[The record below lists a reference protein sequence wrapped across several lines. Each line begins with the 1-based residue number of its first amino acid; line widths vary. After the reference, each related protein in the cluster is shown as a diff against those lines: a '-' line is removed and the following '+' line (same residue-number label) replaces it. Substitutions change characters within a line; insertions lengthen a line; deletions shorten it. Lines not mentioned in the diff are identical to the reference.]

1 MNEARNP
8 IFETRIPLGAAART
22 ALVTGAGSGIGL
34 GVAQTLAS
42 MGFRLAMVGR
52 DASKLEQAAK
62 TLPAGSSQ
70 PLLIPCDV
78 ADRESVKG
86 LVEKVLAEF
95 GSIEVLVCNAGTNVR
110 HRSLEKLS
118 PEDWD
123 LMVATN
129 LTGAF
134 NLVHYVLPSMREK
147 KDGLIVQIC
156 SISGI
161 RASTLGGAGYS
172 ASKFGQSAL
181 GICIGREEGPRGIRS
196 TVIYPGEVNTP
207 ILDARP
213 VAVPKERREA
223 ILQPEDVA
231 SAVKFLV
238 ELHPRAH
245 VAELVI
251 TPTVDDFF

>member
-1 MNEARNP
+1 
-8 IFETRIPLGAAART
+8 LGAAART

-34 GVAQTLAS
+34 GIARTLAE
-42 MGFRLAMVGR
+42 MGFRLALVGR
-52 DASKLEQAAK
+52 DAAKLERARAC
-62 TLPAGSSQ
+62 LPAGAPT
-70 PLLIPCDV
+70 PLIASCDV
-78 ADRESVKG
+78 ADRESVAAV
-86 LVEKVLAEF
+86 VEKVLDEF
-95 GSIEVLVCNAGTNVR
+95 GSIDVLICNAGTNVR
-110 HRSLEKLS
+110 HRSLEALS
-118 PEDWD
+118 PTDWD
-123 LMVATN
+123 LMIATN

-134 NLVHYVLPSMREK
+134 NLVHFVLPSMRK
-147 KDGLIVQIC
+147 AGGGLIVQVC
-156 SISGI
+156 SIAGI
-161 RASTLGGAGYS
+161 RASVLGGAGYS

-181 GICIGREEGPRGIRS
+181 GLCLGREEGARGIRS

-213 VAVPKERREA
+213 VPVPKERREA

-231 SAVKFLV
+231 AAVKFLV